1 MFKDWTKFEKA
12 LLFTS
17 VILVALVGII
27 FKSELLTT
35 VCSIVGIITAL
46 LLAKGKNLGQIFG
59 LLIVA
64 LYSIVSF
71 KNKYYGEVIIYLC
84 IMLPMYIIG
93 IISWLKHQNKDTNSV
108 EVNNIK
114 TKEWVIV
121 SIASIL
127 AFVSIYFLLKVFNTS
142 QLFVSSLSVIDSLFA
157 VYLGIRRSKYS
168 FYFYVV
174 NDLILIALWGI
185 PVVSSSLILLPMV
198 FNPIINLINDI
209 YGIYNW
215 RKLEKMQG
223 ENKWIIFLYY
233 TH

>member
-1 MFKDWTKFEKA
+1 M
-12 LLFTS
+12 
-17 VILVALVGII
+17 VALVGII

-223 ENKWIIFLYY
+223 ENK
-233 TH
+233 

>member
-1 MFKDWTKFEKA
+1 MNLLKDWTKFEKT

-27 FKSELLTT
+27 FKSEILTT
-35 VCSIVGIITAL
+35 ICSIAGIITAL

-93 IISWLKHQNKDTNSV
+93 IVSWLKHQNKETNSV
-108 EVNNIK
+108 EVNTIK
-114 TKEWVIV
+114 IKEWIIV

-127 AFVSIYFLLKVFNTS
+127 AFIGIYFLLKAFNTS
-142 QLFVSSLSVIDSLFA
+142 QLLISSLSVIDSLFA
-157 VYLGIRRSKYS
+157 IYLGIRRSKYS
-168 FYFYVV
+168 FYFYVL

-185 PVVSSSLILLPMV
+185 PVIGGSLILLPMV
-198 FNPIINLINDI
+198 FNPIINIINDI
-209 YGIYNW
+209 YGIHNW
-215 RKLEKMQG
+215 KKLEKIQG
-223 ENKWIIFLYY
+223 VNHE
-233 TH
+233 

>member
-1 MFKDWTKFEKA
+1 MKLFKDWTKFEKI

-17 VILVALVGII
+17 IILVMLIGII
-27 FKSELLTT
+27 FKAEILTT
-35 VCSIVGIITAL
+35 LCSIIGIITAL
-46 LLAKGKNLGQIFG
+46 LLAKGKNLGQLFG
-59 LLIVA
+59 LVIVA

-71 KNKYYGEVIIYLC
+71 KNRYYGEVIIYLC

-93 IISWLKHQNKDTNSV
+93 TISWIKHQNSKTNSV
-108 EVNNIK
+108 EVNKIK
-114 TKEWVIV
+114 TKEWIIV
-121 SIASIL
+121 TLLSIF
-127 AFVSIYFLLKVFNTS
+127 AFIGIYFILKLFNTN
-142 QLFVSSLSVIDSLFA
+142 QLFISSLSVIDSLFA

-185 PVVSSSLILLPMV
+185 PVIGGSLILLPML

-215 RKLEKMQG
+215 KRLERIQG
-223 ENKWIIFLYY
+223 GIK
-233 TH
+233 